1 MFKVIN
7 TDGQQVFADSSMKV
21 AFDWAYNHKGNDGF
35 FLLNAKGEKVIKFQY
50 SQLKFNSNEQA
61 INY

>member
-21 AFDWAYNHKGNDGF
+21 AFDWANNHKGNDGF
-35 FLLNAKGEKVIKFQY
+35 LLLNAKGEKVIKF
-50 SQLKFNSNEQA
+50 
-61 INY
+61 

>member
-21 AFDWAYNHKGNDGF
+21 AFDWAYNNKDNDGF
-35 FLLNAKGEKVIKFQY
+35 LLLNTKGEKVIKF
-50 SQLKFNSNEQA
+50 
-61 INY
+61 

>member
-21 AFDWAYNHKGNDGF
+21 AFAWANNHKDNDGF
-35 FLLNAKGEKVIKFQY
+35 ILLNTKGEKVIKF
-50 SQLKFNSNEQA
+50 
-61 INY
+61 

>member
-21 AFDWAYNHKGNDGF
+21 AFDLAYNHKDNDGF
-35 FLLNAKGEKVIKFQY
+35 FLLNAKGEKVIKF
-50 SQLKFNSNEQA
+50 
-61 INY
+61 